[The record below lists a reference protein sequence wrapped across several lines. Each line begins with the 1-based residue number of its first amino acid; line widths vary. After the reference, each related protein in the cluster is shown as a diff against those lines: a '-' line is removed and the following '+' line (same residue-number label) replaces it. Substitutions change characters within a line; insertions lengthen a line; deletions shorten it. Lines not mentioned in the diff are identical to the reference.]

1 MNKINWAQKLSS
13 RKFWAAGVALV
24 VSVVAFSNCDQGTTE
39 KIVALVGAIGSMVM
53 YMLSETMVDA
63 AREEN
68 RIDGDKGAK

>member
-13 RKFWAAGVALV
+13 RKFWAAVTGLV
-24 VSVVAFSNCDQGTTE
+24 VSIIAFTNCDQGTTE
-39 KIVALVGAIGSMVM
+39 KVVALVGAVGSMAM

-68 RIDGDKGAK
+68 RIEDKTE